1 MAGTRNTSPYG
12 VSIVQNLAGEV
23 RDNSVALATFSAEL
37 KNAIENVS
45 ALSRIL
51 KDGNGHPS
59 LITKVTIL
67 ENSVR
72 DLSSKVDKL
81 SGELDRMESEK
92 VKEEKSVRGE
102 RLRMIGTVVA
112 ALLAL
117 AGSVASL
124 VLN

>member
-1 MAGTRNTSPYG
+1 MAGNRNTSPYG

-37 KNAIENVS
+37 KNVIGNVT
-45 ALSRIL
+45 ALSKIL
-51 KDGNGHPS
+51 KDGNGQPS
-59 LITKVTIL
+59 LVTTVTIL
-67 ENSVR
+67 VNDVQ
-72 DLSSKVDKL
+72 DLSSRIDKL
-81 SGELDRMESEK
+81 SNKLETIESDK
-92 VKEEKSVRGE
+92 IKEEKSVRGE

-124 VLN
+124 MLK